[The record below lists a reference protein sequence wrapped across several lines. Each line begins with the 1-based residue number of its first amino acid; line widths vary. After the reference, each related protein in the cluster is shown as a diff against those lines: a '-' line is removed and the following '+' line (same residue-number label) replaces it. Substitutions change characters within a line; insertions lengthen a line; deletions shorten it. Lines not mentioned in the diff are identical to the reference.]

1 MSRVASRASEVS
13 LTTLC
18 DTKADGKHDPRAIT
32 PKYRKSNQHVSGC
45 GAVGSALPW
54 GGRGRKFKSCHSDQK
69 RRFARVSFLFS
80 TFQHRFFH
88 STPTFFAP
96 VPILDVCFAYQ
107 VLFAIRRP
115 HSPNLRN
122 VSLRPHGQSQDCL
135 FLSAFQHRFFTIRRL
150 YFRKGKRKFCRSG
163 DIVTQI
169 KKEIQ
174 KNLLFLYLP
183 RLFGLFN
190 HFAPI
195 FN

>member
-1 MSRVASRASEVS
+1 MACEPRTFHHYWFFDFNIFLIDS
-13 LTTLC
+13 LNKNGHYSHTVDTTSSSF
-18 DTKADGKHDPRAIT
+18 DTR
-32 PKYRKSNQHVSGC
+32 C
-45 GAVGSALPW
+45 
-54 GGRGRKFKSCHSDQK
+54 GGRGRKFKSYHSDQK

-135 FLSAFQHRFFTIRRL
+135 FLSAFQHRFFTARQL
-150 YFRKGKRKFCRSG
+150 FCSG
-163 DIVTQI
+163 A
-169 KKEIQ
+169 
-174 KNLLFLYLP
+174 NP
-183 RLFGLFN
+183 
-190 HFAPI
+190 
-195 FN
+195 